1 MQTREP
7 NVVNLLFGSHLYG
20 LDTPSSDI
28 DYKGIYLPTTA
39 ELLLGNY
46 PKTYK
51 SSTGNAH
58 AKNQAGDIDN
68 EVISL
73 PRFVSLACDGE
84 TFALDMLHCES
95 PLSSSPIWESL
106 VENRKRF
113 YSKNMKAYIG
123 YVRKQAAKYGL
134 KGTRLACIRKSI
146 ESLSGCDSERPIGQL
161 QGEIYEGEYAK
172 WIEVKA
178 KKEGQHDQ
186 SFYEVNSKKYQSTN
200 TVEYVLNELRKAWN
214 SYGERAK
221 AAEKNEGVDWK
232 AISHALRAG
241 YQARDI
247 YLDGDFSYPLRET
260 DFIKAVKLGQ
270 LDYKTEVSP
279 RLENLVDEV
288 QHLADNANLPKAVDR
303 EYWGLWLLQR
313 YNEAY
318 DLDIKVDPFNTNFV
332 I

>member
-1 MQTREP
+1 M
-7 NVVNLLFGSHLYG
+7 
-20 LDTPSSDI
+20 DAPSSDI

-51 SSTGNAH
+51 SSAGDSH
-58 AKNQAGDIDN
+58 AKSQASDIDN

-106 VENRKRF
+106 VANRKRF

-134 KGTRLACIRKSI
+134 KGGRLACIRKAM
-146 ESLSGCDSERPIGQL
+146 EGLGGCDSERPISQL

-186 SFYEVNSKKYQSTN
+186 SFYEVNSKK
-200 TVEYVLNELRKAWN
+200 
-214 SYGERAK
+214 
-221 AAEKNEGVDWK
+221 
-232 AISHALRAG
+232 
-241 YQARDI
+241 
-247 YLDGDFSYPLRET
+247 
-260 DFIKAVKLGQ
+260 
-270 LDYKTEVSP
+270 
-279 RLENLVDEV
+279 
-288 QHLADNANLPKAVDR
+288 
-303 EYWGLWLLQR
+303 
-313 YNEAY
+313 
-318 DLDIKVDPFNTNFV
+318 
-332 I
+332 